1 MTAAI
6 AVSRPDEPEDE
17 ADSDIEVELEADA
30 EAEADVDELP
40 PPLLPQAAK
49 SSAPVRVAATSAP
62 RELRDCLTLFS
73 FIVGPDPRS
82 GIRGRTFV
90 NLLA

>member
-1 MTAAI
+1 
-6 AVSRPDEPEDE
+6 VSRPDEPEDE
-17 ADSDIEVELEADA
+17 ADSDAEVELEAD
-30 EAEADVDELP
+30 AEADVDELP

-82 GIRGRTFV
+82 GIRGRAFV

>member
-30 EAEADVDELP
+30 EADVDELP

-49 SSAPVRVAATSAP
+49 SSAPASVAVTSAP

-73 FIVGPDPRS
+73 FIVGPGPRS
-82 GIRGRTFV
+82 GIRGRAFV